1 MDFSLEYT
9 EEQEA
14 YAVEVRAWL
23 DENVPDGLEHIRDTR
38 KMNDEQWQLRR
49 DFTRVLG
56 KKGWLYPNAPKAY
69 GGGGLSGDQSGVL
82 STELG
87 KRGLALTPLYDMGV
101 LVSPAIMAVGTEE
114 QKQRFLPP
122 IFTGELLTWQLFTE
136 PEAGTDAANQQTEA
150 LRSERD
156 GDHFI
161 VNGHK
166 VFVGSYPTKPEQLYL
181 LTRSDPDAPR
191 HQNLTSFLIPANLPG
206 ITVQALDLFPL
217 STFPSQW
224 GVTGANVEAV
234 KHAVYFDNVRIHES
248 RVIAEEGLGWAV
260 TTATLEVEHGGS
272 GGRRKRAP
280 ISPAQA
286 AAAAKAKK
294 APGDQ
299 PPRKR
304 YEELSIG
311 RNHLSEKFFEQ
322 CRTDPRVKRRLEEN
336 PQLQDSVLEI
346 YIGTQTNRLWSMRN
360 ANGMGGAY
368 GGPQLSLFG
377 KMLGT
382 TFTKHM
388 AKVLGPAVYTDD
400 PEWVI
405 DDGRFETAQRCGI
418 CLAPGGT
425 PESYKINISR
435 ALNMGRK

>member
-14 YAVEVRAWL
+14 FAVEVRAWL
-23 DENVPDGLEHIRDTR
+23 DENVPAGLEPIRDTR
-38 KMNDEQWQLRR
+38 KMSDEQWQLRR

-56 KKGWLYPNAPKAY
+56 KKGWLYAGYPKAY
-69 GGGGLSGDQSGVL
+69 GGGGLSGDQSSVL
-82 STELG
+82 STEMG
-87 KRGLALTPLYDMGV
+87 KRELALTPLYDMGV
-101 LVSPAIMAVGTEE
+101 LVSPAILAVGTEE
-114 QKQRFLPP
+114 QKKRFLPP

-150 LRSERD
+150 LRSQRE
-156 GDHFI
+156 GDHFVI
-161 VNGHK
+161 NGHK
-166 VFVGSYPTKPEQLYL
+166 VFVGSYPTKPEQLYV
-181 LTRSDPDAPR
+181 LTRSDLDAPR
-191 HQNLTSFLIPANLPG
+191 HQNLSSFLIPANLPG
-206 ITVQALDLFPL
+206 ISVQALDLFPL

-234 KHAVYFDNVRIHES
+234 KHAVYFDNVKVDES
-248 RVIAEEGLGWAV
+248 YLIGEEGQGWVV
-260 TTATLEVEHGGS
+260 TTATLEVEHGGAG
-272 GGRRKRAP
+272 GGRRRGRAR
-280 ISPAQA
+280 SQGGA
-286 AAAAKAKK
+286 AVPEKK
-294 APGDQ
+294 APGPQ
-299 PPRKR
+299 ATEKT

-311 RNHLSEKFFEQ
+311 RNYMVEKFLER
-322 CRTDPRVKRRLEEN
+322 CRTDPMVKRRLAEN

-346 YIGTQTNRLWSMRN
+346 YIGANINRLWTMRN

-382 TFTKHM
+382 TFTRHM
-388 AKVLGPAVYTDD
+388 AKVLGPSVYTDD

-405 DDGRFETAQRCGI
+405 DDGRFETGQRCGI